1 MFLCTR
7 QIDIHE
13 RFGIPRIAF
22 MSIVGT
28 IIMFLFS
35 YEVMYFFSNTPL
47 SDKHFLIVLVLIFF
61 MYPLHKGVH
70 LLFFLPFYKS
80 FRIHKL
86 TRKKWIPYFNT
97 YVNTPIH
104 KVYFCINLI
113 LPFILISSL
122 FIYIYMYFPQY
133 GHYCM
138 FLLALNFG
146 FSVLDLLYLKILV
159 FSNYGNY
166 IEEHQSGVHILKK
179 EKFVSTL

>member
-35 YEVMYFFSNTPL
+35 YEVMYF
-47 SDKHFLIVLVLIFF
+47 LVTRHYQINIFDCACTYIF
-61 MYPLHKGVH
+61 MHPLHKGVH

-122 FIYIYMYFPQY
+122 FIFYVCIS
-133 GHYCM
+133 
-138 FLLALNFG
+138 LNMDIIVCF
-146 FSVLDLLYLKILV
+146 Y
-159 FSNYGNY
+159 
-166 IEEHQSGVHILKK
+166 
-179 EKFVSTL
+179 